1 MCLNSQTSQFCIK
14 MSKASYTVLKVITQK
29 YIVFLNR
36 LHVSYLL
43 NVLFF
48 ELHLTCISLKPID
61 RKTKIRISKLPQ
73 YMYPKSKLLRFN
85 SSFSKKRDLSEL
97 NSTRFIAPIAV
108 LRFCLLRLPRSMSA
122 IITNN
127 NHYQRKTIVVI

>member
-1 MCLNSQTSQFCIK
+1 

-85 SSFSKKRDLSEL
+85 SSFFEKRE
-97 NSTRFIAPIAV
+97 T
-108 LRFCLLRLPRSMSA
+108 
-122 IITNN
+122 
-127 NHYQRKTIVVI
+127 

>member
-1 MCLNSQTSQFCIK
+1 

-61 RKTKIRISKLPQ
+61 RKTKIRLEESTRHSGTIRANYIHEWNNYRLNVNLNGRLQGKKFVKSTEKDA
-73 YMYPKSKLLRFN
+73 PKYQIWNLTTN
-85 SSFSKKRDLSEL
+85 HSFSPVGMFLFEI
-97 NSTRFIAPIAV
+97 NAGV
-108 LRFCLLRLPRSMSA
+108 LQERSA
-122 IITNN
+122 
-127 NHYQRKTIVVI
+127 